1 MAYGHAVLVY
11 GQNSQTLEFY
21 SPVAEVIAEG
31 APTSATFDVYRG
43 TESNDN
49 TAQFSGTATLDA
61 TSTTVAAAT
70 GYSQTAR
77 NKAFLTALTNIVG
90 GRRYLLTN
98 ELAVAQREVVVPIS
112 GTDTTTDFVTLEDD
126 LVFNYSTTSSTFK
139 GLRFSAAVDNT
150 FASTQSNINSLGS
163 SPLFVPTNTT
173 KGAPFRV
180 KWTVT
185 YASGVKVTWT
195 TFDLVRA
202 PLKHRNDIVSLKGL
216 IPDVVWMEWV
226 QQRGQD
232 FAPQALLAYD
242 RLRVDVR
249 LAGYDPDAMADPEIT
264 DYLHKYLWAVV
275 IGEALLFTGSGNSD
289 WLAMAKTHYQQEF
302 QKAIGTGL
310 RAWMAPGSSGA
321 IVPDPPRQMWL
332 RGR

>member
-11 GQNSQTLEFY
+11 GQNSQALEFY

-112 GTDTTTDFVTLEDD
+112 GT
-126 LVFNYSTTSSTFK
+126 
-139 GLRFSAAVDNT
+139 
-150 FASTQSNINSLGS
+150 
-163 SPLFVPTNTT
+163 
-173 KGAPFRV
+173 
-180 KWTVT
+180 
-185 YASGVKVTWT
+185 
-195 TFDLVRA
+195 
-202 PLKHRNDIVSLKGL
+202 
-216 IPDVVWMEWV
+216 
-226 QQRGQD
+226 
-232 FAPQALLAYD
+232 
-242 RLRVDVR
+242 
-249 LAGYDPDAMADPEIT
+249 
-264 DYLHKYLWAVV
+264 
-275 IGEALLFTGSGNSD
+275 
-289 WLAMAKTHYQQEF
+289 
-302 QKAIGTGL
+302 
-310 RAWMAPGSSGA
+310 
-321 IVPDPPRQMWL
+321 
-332 RGR
+332 